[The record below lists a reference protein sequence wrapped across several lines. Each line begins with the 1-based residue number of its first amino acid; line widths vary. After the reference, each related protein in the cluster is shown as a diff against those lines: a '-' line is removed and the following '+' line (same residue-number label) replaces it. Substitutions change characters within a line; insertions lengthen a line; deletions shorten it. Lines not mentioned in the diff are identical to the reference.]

1 MLQEF
6 SLEVLEELR
15 VELLDFLEEILGKI
29 LLDHFWFELY
39 WNYGWAVTLRGGTRE
54 MSLALLGVCF
64 GEISVLWRVS
74 ARGLAFRKRRLGVI
88 VIHGDGGMG
97 KKGVDF
103 HRPKGL
109 ESFGFRRFLNGR
121 ALGGVVRDQVPLSGY
136 HLTSLSELSFCHVSW
151 NFRKFLSRNSPN

>member
-88 VIHGDGGMG
+88 VIHGDGGVSQRR
-97 KKGVDF
+97 KV
-103 HRPKGL
+103 
-109 ESFGFRRFLNGR
+109 FRRPEGHEGFGIGRFFNGR
-121 ALGGVVRDQVPLSGY
+121 SLGGVVRDQVPLSGY
-136 HLTSLSELSFCHVSW
+136 LLTSFPKFAVRHVS
-151 NFRKFLSRNSPN
+151 